1 MAVGLPLKTTYADG
15 DVYSASDVNDTNG
28 TVNLLQ
34 TSTLSYQAGK
44 NRAINGGMDV
54 WQRGTSFSVAANT
67 SAYTADRWSVR
78 TTQANMANTV
88 SRQTVSD
95 TTNLPTI
102 QYCAR
107 VQRNS
112 GQTGAN
118 FLIFEQGFETVNS
131 IPLAGQTVTL
141 SFYARAGANF
151 SAASSTLVSSIVN
164 GTGTDQM
171 PGVYTGGNY
180 PTQNNTLTT
189 TWKRFTHTLTIPTTA
204 TEVGLQL
211 YYTTVGTAGAA
222 DYFEV
227 TGVQLELGSYA
238 TTFSRAGGTI
248 QGELAACQRYFEPIA
263 NGADATN
270 ELLGT
275 LQAYSTT
282 QAFGALKFMVQ
293 KRGNPTLTISSG
305 TAFRVRN
312 TTAGTISTTALV
324 AGTTTPR
331 EAVLTATVA
340 SGLSAGSATVLEVNS
355 ASAYIWAESEL

>member
-28 TVNLLQ
+28 TVNLFQ

-107 VQRNS
+107 VQRNLA
-112 GQTGAN
+112 QTGAN

-189 TWKRFTHTLTIPTTA
+189 TWKRFTQTLTIPTTA
-204 TEVGLQL
+204 TEVGIQL
-211 YYTTVGTAGAA
+211 YYTTVGVAGAA
-222 DYFEV
+222 DYFEI
-227 TGVQLELGSYA
+227 TGVQLELGSTA
-238 TTFSRAGGTI
+238 TTFSRAGGDI
-248 QGELAACQRYFEPIA
+248 QGELAACQRYYQKKTLGATGACYDGTNDYFNILLLVSPTMRVSPTLGNTTTSSVQYVNTAGSLA
-263 NGADATN
+263 NTN
-270 ELLGT
+270 SILTAGSNSTDSAFIIPTVSALGT
-275 LQAYSTT
+275 TGQAA
-282 QAFGALKFMVQ
+282 AF
-293 KRGNPTLTISSG
+293 S
-305 TAFRVRN
+305 
-312 TTAGTISTTALV
+312 
-324 AGTTTPR
+324 
-331 EAVLTATVA
+331 LTAITF
-340 SGLSAGSATVLEVNS
+340 S
-355 ASAYIWAESEL
+355 SEL